1 MKCHRWFRAN
11 WDLYLLAL
19 LPILYILLF
28 KYGPMYGAQIA
39 FRQFSAVKGIL
50 GSPWVGLDNFIR
62 FFNSYNF
69 WIVLRNTVTIGLYDL
84 AVTFP
89 APIVFA
95 LGLHYTRNQ
104 PFRKTV
110 QMVAYAPHFISVVVV
125 SSMILQFLG
134 PRYGIVNVVVQALG
148 SDAVN
153 FMGRPEYFKTIFVL
167 SNVWQHTGWASIIY
181 LAGLSAIE
189 PELHEAAIVDGAT
202 RLQRVVH
209 IDIPG
214 ILSLAVV
221 LLILQVGQI
230 MNIQFEKILLLQNP
244 VNLTQSEVI
253 QTYVYKI
260 GLASQ
265 LPDFSY
271 ASAIGLFSS
280 VVGLLLLLLVNYV
293 ANRVNDSGLW

>member
-1 MKCHRWFRAN
+1 MKSHRWFRAN

-125 SSMILQFLG
+125 SGMILQFLG
-134 PRYGIVNVVVQALG
+134 PRYGIVNMVLQVLG

-202 RLQRVVH
+202 KLQRVVH